1 MKTSVEMERIVS
13 SIKLKK
19 KWVQSKP
26 FDEFSTDVTLNE
38 LLIKQR

>member
-19 KWVQSKP
+19 KRVQSKP